1 MEEII
6 GFTLVGLLVL
16 TLGLG
21 IKKLFTKKKD
31 AFQYEDETA
40 RSRSKFLFAFIR
52 HPEKGP

>member
-21 IKKLFTKKKD
+21 IKKLLTKESC
-31 AFQYEDETA
+31 F
-40 RSRSKFLFAFIR
+40 SI
-52 HPEKGP
+52 